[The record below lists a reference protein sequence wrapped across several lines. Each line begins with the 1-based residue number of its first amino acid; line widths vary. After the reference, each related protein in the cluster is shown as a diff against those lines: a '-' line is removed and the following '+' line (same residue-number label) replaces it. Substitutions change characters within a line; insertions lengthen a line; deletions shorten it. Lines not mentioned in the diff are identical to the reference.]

1 MKKDYYEIL
10 GIPKEASLADI
21 KKSYRSLAL
30 KWHPD
35 RVPENEKKAAEE
47 KFKEIS
53 EAYGVLSD
61 VQKRKLYD
69 QHGHSGI
76 DQNYTAEDIFKGA
89 DFSSVFGDGADLNLN
104 DILSQMFGGGGGDIF
119 GGGGG
124 RGGGRRASRGRNI
137 EYETEI
143 TLEEAHDGIKKTLKV
158 PRHEHC
164 QVCNG
169 TGAKSPDDLKT
180 CPTCHGQ
187 GQVVM
192 SNGLFRMAQT
202 CSQCQGRGKI
212 IKNSCPNCQGRGV
225 VRVTRNIEVNI
236 PPGVDSDSQLRVR
249 GEGEVGS
256 GGPGDLFLYIRV
268 VPHAIFKRNG
278 NDLHMDLRVSI
289 VKATLGGEVA
299 IQTLSGSI
307 SMKIPAGTQS
317 GKVFRVKEKGM
328 PDVHGHGKGDL
339 YARVMVDVP
348 TKLTAQQKTLLEEF
362 ARLSG
367 ETVDS
372 NESIKDKFKK
382 VFK

>member
-10 GIPKEASLADI
+10 GVPKSSTIADI
-21 KKSYRSLAL
+21 KKAYRSLAL

-35 RVPENEKKAAEE
+35 RVAEGEKKAAEE

-61 VQKRKLYD
+61 AQKRQLYD
-69 QHGHSGI
+69 QHGHAGI
-76 DQNYTAEDIFKGA
+76 DQNYTSEDIFRGA
-89 DFSSVFGDGADLNLN
+89 DFSSIFEGGGIN
-104 DILSQMFGGGGGDIF
+104 DILSQMFGGGGDGGF

-124 RGGGRRASRGRNI
+124 RRAARGRNI
-137 EYETEI
+137 EYETEV
-143 TLEEAHDGIKKTLKV
+143 TLEEAYAGVKKTLKV

-164 QVCNG
+164 QSCNG
-169 TGAKSPDDLKT
+169 SGAKSPNDLKT
-180 CPTCHGQ
+180 CAHCRGQ

-202 CSQCQGRGKI
+202 CPQCQGRGKT
-212 IKNSCPNCQGRGV
+212 IKEFCPACQGRGV

-236 PPGVDSDSQLRVR
+236 PAGVDSDSQLRVR

-256 GGPGDLFLYIRV
+256 GGAGDLFLFIKV
-268 VPHAIFKRNG
+268 VPHPVFRRNA
-278 NDLHMDLRVSI
+278 NDLHMDLRVSF
-289 VKATLGGEVA
+289 VKAALGSEVPA
-299 IQTLSGSI
+299 PTVGGSV
-307 SMKIPAGTQS
+307 SMKIPAGTPS
-317 GKVFRVKEKGM
+317 GKVFRIKEKGM
-328 PDVHGHGKGDL
+328 PDVHGHSKGDL

-348 TKLTAQQKTLLEEF
+348 VKLTSQQKSLLEEF

>member
-10 GIPKEASLADI
+10 GVPKEASLADI
-21 KKSYRSLAL
+21 KKAYRSLAL
-30 KWHPD
+30 KYHPD
-35 RVPENEKKAAEE
+35 RVPEAEKKVAEE
-47 KFKEIS
+47 KFKEMS

-61 VQKRKLYD
+61 AQKRKMYD
-69 QHGHSGI
+69 QYGHSGI
-76 DQNYTAEDIFKGA
+76 DQNYTSEDIFRGA
-89 DFSSVFGDGADLNLN
+89 DFSSVFGEGGTNLN
-104 DILSQMFGGGGGDIF
+104 DILSQMFGGGGDVF

-124 RGGGRRASRGRNI
+124 GRRSSRGRNI

-143 TLEEAHDGIKKTLKV
+143 TLEEAYAGVKKTLKV

-169 TGAKSPDDLKT
+169 TGAKSPNDMKT
-180 CPTCHGQ
+180 CPTCRGQ

-192 SNGLFRMAQT
+192 SNGFFRMAQT

-212 IKNSCPNCQGRGV
+212 VKEACANCHGRGV

-256 GGPGDLFLYIRV
+256 GGPGDLFLYIKV
-268 VPHAIFKRNG
+268 VPHPVFKRNG
-278 NDLHMDLRVSI
+278 PDLHMDLRVSF
-289 VKATLGGEVA
+289 VKATLGGEVTVP
-299 IQTLSGSI
+299 TLSGDL

-317 GKVFRVKEKGM
+317 GKVFRLKEKGV
-328 PDVHGHGKGDL
+328 PDVHGHGRGDL
-339 YARVMVDVP
+339 YARVMVEVP
-348 TKLTAQQKTLLEEF
+348 VKLTGQQRTILEEF
-362 ARLSG
+362 ARASG
-367 ETVDS
+367 ETVEG
-372 NESIKDKFKK
+372 ESIKDKFKK

>member
-10 GIPKEASLADI
+10 GVPKDAPLADV
-21 KKSYRSLAL
+21 KKAYRSLAL
-30 KWHPD
+30 KYHPD
-35 RVPENEKKAAEE
+35 RVPEGEKKAAEE
-47 KFKEIS
+47 KFKEMS

-61 VQKRKLYD
+61 AQKRKMYD

-76 DQNYTAEDIFKGA
+76 DQNYTAEDIYKGA
-89 DFSSVFGDGADLNLN
+89 DFSSVFGEGAGSNLN
-104 DILSQMFGGGGGDIF
+104 DILSQMFGGGGGEIF
-119 GGGGG
+119 GGGGT
-124 RGGGRRASRGRNI
+124 RRSSRGRNI

-143 TLEEAHDGIKKTLKV
+143 TLEEAFAGVKKNLKV

-169 TGAKSPDDLKT
+169 SGAKSPNDMKT
-180 CPTCHGQ
+180 CPTCRGQ

-212 IKNSCPNCQGRGV
+212 IKEACPNCQGRGV

-236 PPGVDSDSQLRVR
+236 PAGVDSDSQLRVR

-256 GGPGDLFLYIRV
+256 AGAGDLFLYIKV
-268 VPHAIFKRNG
+268 APHPLFKRNG
-278 NDLHMDLRVSI
+278 YDLHMDLRVSF
-289 VKATLGGEVA
+289 VKAALGGEVTVE
-299 IQTLSGSI
+299 TLSGAM
-307 SMKIPAGTQS
+307 SMKIPSGTPS
-317 GKVFRVKEKGM
+317 GKVFRLKEKGI
-328 PDVHGHGKGDL
+328 PDVHGRGRGDQ
-339 YARVMVDVP
+339 YTRVMVDVP
-348 TKLTAQQKTLLEEF
+348 VKLNAQQKALLEEF
-362 ARLSG
+362 ARASG

-372 NESIKDKFKK
+372 TESIKDKFKK